1 MTLKD
6 DSMAS
11 TVSHVEDC
19 LYDIIQDIEKMGSI
33 EQKETLYNV
42 LESLETL
49 YFSLRS
55 DSE

>member
-6 DSMAS
+6 DSMAF
-11 TVSHVEDC
+11 TVSHAEDC
-19 LYDIIQDIEKMGSI
+19 LYNIIAEIQEKGST
-33 EQKETLYNV
+33 EQKETLYNA
-42 LESLETL
+42 LECLETL

>member
-19 LYDIIQDIEKMGSI
+19 LYDIITEIQEKGSL

-55 DSE
+55 DNE

>member
-19 LYDIIQDIEKMGSI
+19 LYDIIQDIEKKGSI

>member
-1 MTLKD
+1 MIKD

-11 TVSHVEDC
+11 TVSHAEDC
-19 LYDIIQDIEKMGSI
+19 LYDIIQDIEKKGSL

>member
-6 DSMAS
+6 DSMTS
-11 TVSHVEDC
+11 TVSHAEDC
-19 LYDIIQDIEKMGSI
+19 LYGIITEIQEKGSL